1 MFSVKKMIAIFGA
14 FIVVAC
20 NETPSGSSYEV
31 YEPTP
36 LTEAQLE
43 SEAESFYL
51 DNRYTFRNWTES
63 LYEGN
68 EFDKKEA
75 QKDLE
80 KLMFDLLLSDK
91 YADGDANKIWSRAL
105 DMSSRDN

>member
-1 MFSVKKMIAIFGA
+1 MSSIKKIITVLAA
-14 FIVVAC
+14 FIFLAC
-20 NETPSGSSYEV
+20 NQSSNDPSYEV

-36 LTEAQLE
+36 LTEAQIE

-51 DNRYTFRNWTES
+51 DHRYTFRKWGES
-63 LYEGN
+63 ISEGN
-68 EFDKKEA
+68 EFDKKAA

-80 KLMFDLLLSDK
+80 ELMFDLLLSDK

-105 DMSSRDN
+105 NMATRDN